1 MFNQQPLTLF
11 NCPSQYMKIFE
22 NVILRETTNNLDK
35 PTNTKLS
42 LMSSILTPHRRAPPN
57 SADMNVSKGMGR
69 KKGGRVLLLR
79 WKPNPPHELSQYR
92 PILPTSQTQHHV
104 TVACIMQTVGWR
116 NASYHRVI
124 LANSLQPF
132 SGMFLPPLDGCQL
145 FTEEN
150 SLVRCLVGR
159 LLLPRTR
166 AMASV
171 NFRSSWERE
180 SERRRRGYESSG
192 SSRIC

>member
-1 MFNQQPLTLF
+1 
-11 NCPSQYMKIFE
+11 MKIFE

-42 LMSSILTPHRRAPPN
+42 LMSSILTPHRRAPPS

-145 FTEEN
+145 FTTKKTLWYGAWSAGCFCPAHAQWPRSILEA
-150 SLVRCLVGR
+150 VGR
-159 LLLPRTR
+159 ERANGGGADMSHRGVLGSAEKPRGEASGPLL
-166 AMASV
+166 
-171 NFRSSWERE
+171 
-180 SERRRRGYESSG
+180 
-192 SSRIC
+192 